1 MSDSSP
7 PDAPPPDE
15 SPAGTPPPDDGGSTE
30 AGTGT
35 PPAEEP
41 AAETPPAEEP
51 AAAAPAEEPAAE
63 TPPAEGPAAE
73 TPPAEEPAAAAAPP
87 EEPAAAEPPPPEEPA
102 AALPPSEEPA
112 ADASQTEEAPAVA
125 PPPDADVTAEAPV
138 TAGAWAAREA
148 PPPEELRAEA
158 APRARGTGPLR
169 LLAWAVVLGGL
180 ILMAAGAFTW
190 YVVRDQLSDEQITVS
205 DDADRF
211 AGDPVDN
218 PWTAYEQADVINKH
232 ALEASDGLT
241 YAQLDQD
248 DPRRDTVMTAS
259 FLRAS
264 LYTSV
269 VSFGVAVFAFGLGL
283 LMIIIGWALLRI
295 NRSLR
300 AQRA

>member
-15 SPAGTPPPDDGGSTE
+15 PPAGTPPPDDEGSAE
-30 AGTGT
+30 ASAAAS
-35 PPAEEP
+35 PPEEP
-41 AAETPPAEEP
+41 AADTSASEEPPAD
-51 AAAAPAEEPAAE
+51 
-63 TPPAEGPAAE
+63 TLPP
-73 TPPAEEPAAAAAPP
+73 EEPAAAAAPP
-87 EEPAAAEPPPPEEPA
+87 EEAPPPAPPPA
-102 AALPPSEEPA
+102 EDEVTTQAPVSEAAPP
-112 ADASQTEEAPAVA
+112 A

-138 TAGAWAAREA
+138 PAGALATSA
-148 PPPEELRAEA
+148 PPPAEELRAEA
-158 APRARGTGPLR
+158 PAKARDTGPLR
-169 LLAWAVVLGGL
+169 LLAWAVVVGGL

-190 YVVRDQLSDEQITVS
+190 YVVRDQLSDEKITVS
-205 DDADRF
+205 EDADRF

-218 PWTAYEQADVINKH
+218 PWTAYEQADVINEH

-269 VSFGVAVFAFGLGL
+269 VSFGVAAFAFGLGL
-283 LMIIIGWALLRI
+283 LMIIIGWSLLRI

-300 AQRA
+300 AQRP